1 MQTPEVLEAARN
13 RVTVNKEPVQE
24 EAPQEEIDRDIA
36 EIFARDAVKALA
48 TLDSIHKKND
58 YENKVSLRTYVVNV
72 HGIKSA
78 LANIGK
84 KELSAVA
91 LKLETAGRE
100 ENMDI
105 ILSETPA
112 FLASLRTLLDEISSQ
127 AVTIPEGTLDE
138 DIPFLR
144 EKLTAISAACED
156 FDENT
161 ADILL
166 GELKKKSWSKG
177 TGEILGT
184 ISEHLL
190 HSDFDEIIYII
201 LKFMGSED

>member
-13 RVTVNKEPVQE
+13 RVTVNKEPVHE
-24 EAPQEEIDRDIA
+24 EKPQEEIDKDIA
-36 EIFARDAVKALA
+36 EIFARDAVKALT

-91 LKLETAGRE
+91 LKLETAGR
-100 ENMDI
+100 NGNLDI
-105 ILSETPA
+105 IISETPA
-112 FLASLRTLLDEISSQ
+112 FLDSLRTLLEEISSHEED
-127 AVTIPEGTLDE
+127 AGTVDE
-138 DIPFLR
+138 DIPYLR
-144 EKLTAISAACED
+144 EMLTAISAACED
-156 FDENT
+156 YDENT

-166 GELKKKSWSKG
+166 GELKKKSWSKE
-177 TGEILGT
+177 TGEILST

-190 HSDFDEIIYII
+190 HSDFDEIIYVI
-201 LKFMGSED
+201 LKFIGSED